1 MRILSCFNE
10 THKLVLLAVFILLAA
25 CTRHSP
31 GDNKAAPVY
40 SREQDKKSQTYDPYS
55 EEKVYPEQEQVTKT
69 YPYQKQSEGEKNQF
83 FTPEKPLAPAVVA
96 LLSQADKNYKLGK
109 YGLAVGTIER
119 ALRIEPRNATLV
131 YKLASV
137 RLKQS
142 KPRLAEDL
150 AKKASLLAGNNT
162 MIKRSS
168 WLLIAEARRMQG
180 NQFGAKEAT
189 LKAAGY

>member
-1 MRILSCFNE
+1 MQP
-10 THKLVLLAVFILLAA
+10 HKLILLAA
-25 CTRHSP
+25 LVLLPACVRHAP
-31 GDNKAAPVY
+31 GRNKPAPVY
-40 SREQDKKSQTYDPYS
+40 TQQDRKSGTYKPYS
-55 EEKVYPEQEQVTKT
+55 KPDASQEQQKVIKT
-69 YPYQKQSEGEKNQF
+69 YPYQEQSKGKKKQF

-96 LLSQADKNYKLGK
+96 LLSQADKNYKAGK
-109 YGLAVGTIER
+109 YGLAVATIER

-150 AKKASLLAGNNT
+150 AKKAALLAGNNT
-162 MIKRSS
+162 LIKRRA
-168 WLLIAEARRMQG
+168 WLLIAEARRLQG
-180 NQFGAKEAT
+180 NRYGAKEAK

>member
-1 MRILSCFNE
+1 MRNNCFNKAY
-10 THKLVLLAVFILLAA
+10 KLVLVAVFVLLVA
-25 CTRHSP
+25 CVRHSP
-31 GDNKAAPVY
+31 GDDKAAPVY
-40 SREQDKKSQTYDPYS
+40 SRQKEKKSEVNDTS
-55 EEKVYPEQEQVTKT
+55 TNTEAVQEQVTKT
-69 YPYQKQSEGEKNQF
+69 YPYQKQSEGDENQF
-83 FTPEKPLAPAVVA
+83 FTPEKPLAPAVA
-96 LLSQADKNYKLGK
+96 SLLSQADKSYKAGK
-109 YGLAVGTIER
+109 YDLAVATIER
-119 ALRIEPRNATLV
+119 ALRIDSRNASLV

-180 NQFGAKEAT
+180 NQYEANEAKQR
-189 LKAAGY
+189 AAEY

>member
-1 MRILSCFNE
+1 MKAL
-10 THKLVLLAVFILLAA
+10 KLVLLAMVVLISS
-25 CTRHSP
+25 CVRHSP
-31 GDNKAAPVY
+31 GKNKRAPVY
-40 SREQDKKSQTYDPYS
+40 SQQKNKAPGEYQPYSQTD
-55 EEKVYPEQEQVTKT
+55 VYQEQEEVTKT
-69 YPYQKQSEGEKNQF
+69 YPYQKQSEPEKKQF

-96 LLSQADKNYKLGK
+96 LLSQADKNYKAGEFD
-109 YGLAVGTIER
+109 LAVATIER

-162 MIKRSS
+162 LIKRRS
-168 WLLIAEARRMQG
+168 WLLIAKARRLQG
-180 NQFGAKEAT
+180 NQIGANEAKQ
-189 LKAAGY
+189 KAAKY